1 MDLGSKTFFISGGA
15 GFIGSSMVSSIISS
29 GASVTVYDN
38 LSSGKYE
45 FIETFKDNK
54 KFRFV
59 KADLLNT
66 DRLNE
71 EVLAAR
77 PDAIIHLAANP
88 DVRLGA
94 KVTDLDLK
102 QGTEAT
108 YNILEAARRADVS
121 DILFASSSVVYG
133 IAGIKPTPEDYGP
146 LKPISLYGAS
156 KLACEGLV
164 TSFGHLFGM
173 KYWIYRFANVVGV
186 NGTHGVILDF
196 LSRLRQNSKDL
207 EVLGDGKQR
216 KSYIDVKD
224 CVDSMISI
232 YGKSTERENI
242 FNLAT
247 DDQISVEEIAKMVI
261 DATFPGAK
269 IKYTGTSQGWP
280 GDVPDTYLSNE
291 RMKSLGITLKYTK
304 SRAVVENA
312 IKVLI
317 GQNK

>member
-1 MDLGSKTFFISGGA
+1 MDLDSKTFFISGGA
-15 GFIGSSMVSSIISS
+15 GFIGSNMVSSIISS
-29 GASVTVYDN
+29 GAEVTVYDN
-38 LSSGKYE
+38 LSSGKYG
-45 FIETFKDNK
+45 FIEMFKENK
-54 KFRFV
+54 NFRFV
-59 KADLLNT
+59 KADLLNM
-66 DRLNE
+66 DKLNE
-71 EVLAAR
+71 EILGTR

-94 KVTDLDLK
+94 TVTDLDLK

-133 IAGIKPTPEDYGP
+133 IAGIKPTPENYGP

-196 LSRLRQNSKDL
+196 LSRLKQNNKEL

-232 YGKSTERENI
+232 YGKSTEPENI

-291 RMKSLGITLKYTK
+291 RMKSLGVNLRYTK
-304 SRAVVENA
+304 SKAVVENA
-312 IKVLI
+312 IKILI
-317 GQNK
+317 GQDK